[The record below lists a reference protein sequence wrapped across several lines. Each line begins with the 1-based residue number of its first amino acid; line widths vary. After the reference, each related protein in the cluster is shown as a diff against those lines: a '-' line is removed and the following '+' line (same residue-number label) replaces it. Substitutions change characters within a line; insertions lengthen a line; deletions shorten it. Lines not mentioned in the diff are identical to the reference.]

1 MMPWTSFWAFGV
13 IITIIPLPVLSENAT
28 HMVRASTHP
37 RFRTALNMQ
46 CFAADIE
53 NECQSN
59 KYLRATTCS
68 ENPECLLMKGNCG
81 WCQCPANPRDLARF
95 GLQPITLDDG
105 TYLLNPASIPGNK
118 IHVSELEI
126 HYGDVIMGPIA
137 SQITS
142 FIIVYSTVYSD
153 AHQRNHQSSASLG
166 FMREFTGHRWIP
178 RTKGQ
183 LRGKCFHLTTSSWY
197 LLTCSS

>member
-13 IITIIPLPVLSENAT
+13 IITITPLPVLSENVT
-28 HMVRASTHP
+28 SMVRASTHP

-46 CFAADIE
+46 CFVADID
-53 NECQSN
+53 NECHSY

-68 ENPECLLMKGNCG
+68 ENPDCLLMKGNCG

-105 TYLLNPASIPGNK
+105 IYLLNPASIPGNM

-126 HYGDVIMGPIA
+126 
-137 SQITS
+137 
-142 FIIVYSTVYSD
+142 
-153 AHQRNHQSSASLG
+153 
-166 FMREFTGHRWIP
+166 
-178 RTKGQ
+178 
-183 LRGKCFHLTTSSWY
+183 Y
-197 LLTCSS
+197 LLTRSSLTRIDIRAQIRNCINIIGLEGGMCELIHALITTAPAPFQ